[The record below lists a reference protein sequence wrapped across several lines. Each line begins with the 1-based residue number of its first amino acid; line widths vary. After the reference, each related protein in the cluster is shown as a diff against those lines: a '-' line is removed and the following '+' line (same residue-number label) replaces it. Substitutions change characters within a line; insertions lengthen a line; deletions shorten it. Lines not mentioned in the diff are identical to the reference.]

1 MAIYYRILKFG
12 VPTTIVGTTVK
23 TKVAGIT
30 VPPSIVETA
39 APASAVET
47 MAITRVVPTRFAGT
61 AVPATF
67 VVTVVPTNVV
77 GTPVLRILPARLANL
92 ITKPCQNFLWGT
104 RSKRKKII
112 IVGFMDAFPELRN

>member
-1 MAIYYRILKFG
+1 MIDGTAVSANLVR
-12 VPTTIVGTTVK
+12 TTLALAVVSTTL
-23 TKVAGIT
+23 
-30 VPPSIVETA
+30 
-39 APASAVET
+39 
-47 MAITRVVPTRFAGT
+47 AGT

-112 IVGFMDAFPELRN
+112 IVGFMDAFLELRN